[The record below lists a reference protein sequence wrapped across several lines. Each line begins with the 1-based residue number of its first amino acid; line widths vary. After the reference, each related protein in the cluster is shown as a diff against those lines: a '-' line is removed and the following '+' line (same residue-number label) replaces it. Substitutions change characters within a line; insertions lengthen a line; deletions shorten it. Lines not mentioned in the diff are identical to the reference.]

1 LRRPQTRTSRSRS
14 SIDSATNTMSMTL
27 RSSLM
32 DPTRYTT
39 DALVMGSISD
49 GKSTEIG
56 TVSNVYSE
64 K

>member
-1 LRRPQTRTSRSRS
+1 
-14 SIDSATNTMSMTL
+14 MSMTL
-27 RSSLM
+27 RSSSI